1 VQRLHTKRSDSSHD
15 DVTVLLSK
23 IKSIH
28 ERGKP
33 LILPPD
39 DEQGAGARYEEE
51 AENSWLEETTG
62 RVLLGH
68 VMLTLLWVA
77 VMAAAIAMCV

>member
-1 VQRLHTKRSDSSHD
+1 
-15 DVTVLLSK
+15 
-23 IKSIH
+23 
-28 ERGKP
+28 